1 MAIRPNLTVAAVV
14 ATTLMAL
21 AMGTTLMALAM
32 ILIASSSQV
41 HDRNTSLLV
50 FSLHS
55 PFIFSIW
62 PPRPAHGF
70 ATPVSTAVERP
81 AHRAH

>member
-55 PFIFSIW
+55 PFIFLTIDYGPLTIRLASSLVF
-62 PPRPAHGF
+62 RSGLRETDH
-70 ATPVSTAVERP
+70 
-81 AHRAH
+81 